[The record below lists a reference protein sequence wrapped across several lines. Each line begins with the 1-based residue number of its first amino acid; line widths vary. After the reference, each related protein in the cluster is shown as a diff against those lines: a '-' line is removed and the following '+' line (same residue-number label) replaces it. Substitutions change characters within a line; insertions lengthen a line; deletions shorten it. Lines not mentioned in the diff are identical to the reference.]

1 MLVPV
6 RGDCDCY
13 LLCCL
18 LFVRFPRSNTGNLQT
33 GEFVHFKH
41 CVTHNAMAYTMQTP
55 VLARTI
61 RTNNKMGAEPP
72 SLYDGTSSVTQ
83 NNASRTAV
91 PIRRNVNVHS
101 NCTAQYSQLFQHLF
115 LVREHRSP
123 HSHNRVRSKQGAMF
137 TALTQHTQQVEC
149 GVNNKTLQTS
159 TPQTRTRCTPAY
171 ATGALIT
178 IGLPALCVRSQ
189 PFQLRSL
196 KQSQMNS
203 KCSRSSANT
212 FLTTMHA

>member
-1 MLVPV
+1 MLVPL

-13 LLCCL
+13 FLCCL

-33 GEFVHFKH
+33 GEFVHSTH
-41 CVTHNAMAYTMQTP
+41 HVTHNAVAYTMQTP
-55 VLARTI
+55 VPTRTI

-83 NNASRTAV
+83 NKGSRTAV

-101 NCTAQYSQLFQHLF
+101 NRKAQHSQLFQHLF
-115 LVREHRSP
+115 LVCDHRSP

-149 GVNNKTLQTS
+149 VPNNETLQTS
-159 TPQTRTRCTPAY
+159 TSQPKTHCTPAY
-171 ATGALIT
+171 ATGALVT
-178 IGLPALCVRSQ
+178 ICRTALRVRSQ
-189 PFQLRSL
+189 LF
-196 KQSQMNS
+196 
-203 KCSRSSANT
+203 
-212 FLTTMHA
+212 